1 MTAADTNQTTA
12 GDTPPAQAQAP
23 TQPPAPAPGM
33 PFRQAIP
40 YIAASV
46 LLALSQGL
54 GQGFVSTNI
63 PQFAG
68 DLGIT
73 TTDASWLMAA
83 YMIPRAS
90 LPLMLIKIRT
100 QFGLRRF
107 AEIGIAIYVLVAFA
121 SVWIS
126 DLRSAVVVQ
135 FLSGAAAAPLST
147 LAFLYMLEPLG
158 QAWKMRLGLPMALAF
173 LMTMPSLARVISP
186 ALIGDGDLTWV
197 HLTAL
202 GLAMI
207 SLAMVFRLPLKP
219 VPHQKVIQPLDFLS
233 FGLIFFGF
241 GGFVVGFIMGPIHWW
256 TAEPWIG
263 VLIVV
268 AIAALTLAVIIELN
282 RKNPLLDIRW
292 LVTPAM
298 LHLTI
303 ALFLF
308 RLILSEQSA
317 GAPRMFQV
325 LGVTPSQ
332 MVTLFSVICA
342 ASILGGLACVAWIK
356 PNREAYF
363 HLVALILIGTGA
375 WMDSHSTMDTR
386 PEQFLIS
393 QAMIA
398 FAGMLFMPTALM
410 AGLLA
415 ALKKGPN
422 YLLSFVIVFLSTQ
435 SIGGVLGSGAFL
447 SIINWRQALHFQ
459 VLSEQ
464 FQITNGITTAEIA
477 RRMTELAPQISDPA
491 ILQAQAVSLM
501 AQDAAKQAY
510 VMAYND
516 AYFLT
521 FLVAI
526 AGAAALH
533 LHLFRDWL
541 WLRKFAPALT
551 PTPDRKTESGQ

>member
-1 MTAADTNQTTA
+1 MTATD
-12 GDTPPAQAQAP
+12 AP
-23 TQPPAPAPGM
+23 PPAPSSGLPLK
-33 PFRQAIP
+33 QALL

-63 PQFAG
+63 SQFAG

-73 TTDASWLMAA
+73 PTNASWLMAA

-100 QFGLRRF
+100 QFGLRQF
-107 AEIGIAIYVLVAFA
+107 AEISITIYVVIAFS

-135 FLSGAAAAPLST
+135 FLSGAASAPLST

-158 QAWKMRLGLPMALAF
+158 QAWKMRFGLPMVLAL
-173 LMTMPSLARVISP
+173 LMTTPSLARVVSP
-186 ALIGDGDLTWV
+186 VLIGDGGLTWV

-207 SLAMVFRLPLKP
+207 SLAMVFHLPLKP
-219 VPHQKVIQPLDFLS
+219 MPHQKVIQPLDFLS

-241 GGFVVGFIMGPIHWW
+241 GGLTVGFIMGPIHWW

-263 VLIVV
+263 GLIAAAV
-268 AIAALTLAVIIELN
+268 AALTLAVIIELN
-282 RKNPLLDIRW
+282 RKEPLLDIRW

-308 RLILSEQSA
+308 RLLLSEQSS

-325 LGVTPSQ
+325 LGMAPSQ
-332 MVTLFSVICA
+332 MVPLFTVICI

-363 HLVALILIGTGA
+363 HLVALVLIATGA
-375 WMDSHSTMDTR
+375 WMDSHSTMGTR

-393 QAMIA
+393 QAIIG
-398 FAGMLFMPTALM
+398 FAGMLFMPPALM
-410 AGLLA
+410 AGLIA

-435 SIGGVLGSGAFL
+435 SLGGVIGSGVFL

-464 FQITNGITTAEIA
+464 FQITNGFTTGEIA
-477 RRMTELAPQISDPA
+477 RRMTELAPQISDTA
-491 ILQAQAVSLM
+491 VLRAQAVSLM
-501 AQDAAKQAY
+501 AQDMAKQAY

-521 FLVAI
+521 FLLAVI
-526 AGAAALH
+526 AVSALH
-533 LHLFRDWL
+533 LHLFRDWF
-541 WLRKFAPALT
+541 WLRKFAPTLPPN
-551 PTPDRKTESGQ
+551 PTQKTESAQ